1 MKSVIV
7 NAELLFSLTENNMST
22 IQNNIEGLVPTVQ
35 ALSLQNIQ
43 LTGLIAQKE
52 SELNNLPEVIRLEKE
67 LFDLKIKRRETEN
80 KESELR
86 EQGKMMMLENNIHD
100 ITTLDWTTISLQF
113 TPGAI
118 VIGEGAEVPDEYWK
132 IKTTR
137 DIDKMALKKAFTE
150 GKIRDERIYIQKD
163 CKFIIKQK

>member
-1 MKSVIV
+1 MEEIMKSVIV

-22 IQNNIEGLVPTVQ
+22 IQKNIEGLVPTVQ

-52 SELNNLPEVIRLEKE
+52 SELKNLPEVIKLEKE
-67 LFDLKIKRRETEN
+67 IFDLMVEKRKLEN

-100 ITTLDWTTISLQF
+100 ITTLD
-113 TPGAI
+113 
-118 VIGEGAEVPDEYWK
+118 
-132 IKTTR
+132 
-137 DIDKMALKKAFTE
+137 
-150 GKIRDERIYIQKD
+150 
-163 CKFIIKQK
+163 

>member
-1 MKSVIV
+1 
-7 NAELLFSLTENNMST
+7 MSN

-35 ALSLQNIQ
+35 ALSLQTIQ

-52 SELNNLPEVIRLEKE
+52 SELKNIPEVIRLEKE
-67 LFDLKIKRRETEN
+67 ISDLKIKKRESEN
-80 KESELR
+80 KENELR
-86 EQGKMMMLENNIHD
+86 EEWKLMMLENDIKE

-118 VIGEGAEVPDEYWK
+118 VIEEGAEVPDEYWK
-132 IKTTR
+132 VKTTR
-137 DIDKMALKKAFTE
+137 DIDKMALKKAFSE
-150 GKIRDERIYIQKD
+150 WKIRDEKIYIQKD

>member
-1 MKSVIV
+1 
-7 NAELLFSLTENNMST
+7 MSN

-35 ALSLQNIQ
+35 ALSLQTIQ

-52 SELNNLPEVIRLEKE
+52 SELKNLPEVIRLEKE
-67 LFDLKIKRRETEN
+67 IFDLMVEKRKLEN

-100 ITTLDWTTISLQF
+100 ITTLDGTTISLQF

-118 VIGEGAEVPDEYWK
+118 VIEEGAEVPDEYWK
-132 IKTTR
+132 VKTTR
-137 DIDKMALKKAFTE
+137 DIDKNALKRAFTE
-150 GKIRDERIYIQKD
+150 WKITDERIYIQKD

>member
-1 MKSVIV
+1 
-7 NAELLFSLTENNMST
+7 MST
-22 IQNNIEGLVPTVQ
+22 IQKNIEGLVPTVQ

-52 SELNNLPEVIRLEKE
+52 SELKNLPEVIRLEKE
-67 LFDLKIKRRETEN
+67 LFDLKIKRKESEN

-86 EQGKMMMLENNIHD
+86 EQGKMMMLENDIKE

-118 VIGEGAEVPDEYWK
+118 VIGEGATVPEECWK
-132 IKTTR
+132 VKTTR
-137 DIDKMALKKAFTE
+137 DIDKIALKRAFIE
-150 GKIRDERIYIQKD
+150 WKITDERIYIQKD

>member
-1 MKSVIV
+1 
-7 NAELLFSLTENNMST
+7 MST
-22 IQNNIEGLVPTVQ
+22 IQKNIEGLVPTVQ

-52 SELNNLPEVIRLEKE
+52 SELKNLPEVIRLEKE
-67 LFDLKIKRRETEN
+67 IFDLMVEKRKLEN

-86 EQGKMMMLENNIHD
+86 EQGKQMMLENGIHD
-100 ITTLDWTTISLQF
+100 ITTLDGTTISLQF

-132 IKTTR
+132 VKTTR
-137 DIDKMALKKAFTE
+137 DIDKMALKRAFIE
-150 GKIRDERIYIQKD
+150 WKITDERIYIQKD